1 MINEKDTYVYRL
13 ISVAAL
19 IVVVI
24 VAVIALPQP
33 IRYSQAAQMLERG
46 EYDAARQAFAELGDY
61 ADAAARTAEAE
72 KGLIY
77 LDAQELLEQGERKA
91 ARAILE
97 QIADFEAAA
106 QLLEQIKCEMAYDQ
120 AAAYMSKK
128 NYLEAA
134 EQFRALRD
142 FRDAAQK
149 AQECQ
154 TLGEVKEAYDE
165 GHALYEKGQWLE
177 AYRTLAGI
185 RDAQYEDTQTLLE
198 EIITVTEERARL
210 YAQQGGRGKLIAF
223 LQLAGEIDATAGSA
237 LRQGLIGAE
246 TFEVDLA
253 YFQFDPACLT
263 ACSTDTTS
271 DEYTATMLYM
281 LQSGEKQLTLMASS
295 GLDKGTALAQF
306 YTAQNNL
313 GEVLLGYMS
322 VYDIKVSVQGN
333 AMEIT
338 VDYAEGYS
346 GERVAQ
352 LTEIYESFCEQSVRE
367 LAEAGL
373 LSSAMSRRER
383 AEIIGEWVCFYLT
396 YDEMKE
402 IQNAGIAVEQAKGVC
417 TTYAA
422 LYHRMCNL
430 AGVPTYGQRGSA
442 GERHIWLV
450 HVDETGKIFY
460 ADPTW
465 ADQWEDDFTTV
476 EEKPTVAN
484 FVEKY
489 LQKCME
495 GAVREYRYSNYIDN
509 AGRGEYLWASALW
522 STHTADRP
530 AEEIIAAH
538 GKLLGNDK

>member
-1 MINEKDTYVYRL
+1 MTRQKTYRL
-13 ISVAAL
+13 I
-19 IVVVI
+19 VVI
-24 VAVIALPQP
+24 VLSLVAVGIAAAVVLPQP
-33 IRYSQAAQMLERG
+33 IRYSQAAAMLERG
-46 EYDAARQAFAELGDY
+46 EYDAARQAFEELGDY
-61 ADAAARTAEAE
+61 RDADAQAAEAE
-72 KGLIY
+72 KGLVY
-77 LDAQELLEQGERKA
+77 LDAQRLLEQGERKA
-91 ARAILE
+91 ARALLE
-97 QIADFEAAA
+97 QIGDFEDAA
-106 QLLEQIKCEMAYDQ
+106 QLLEQLINEMAYDQ

-134 EQFRALRD
+134 EQFRALGA

-149 AQECQ
+149 AEECQ
-154 TLGEVKEAYDE
+154 TLGEVKKAYDE
-165 GHALYEKGQWLE
+165 GHVLYENGQWLE
-177 AYRTLAGI
+177 AYRALAGI
-185 RDAQYEDTQTLLE
+185 RDAQYEDTVTILD

-210 YAQQGGRGKLIAF
+210 YAEQGERGKLIAF
-223 LQLAGEIDATAGSA
+223 LQLAEEIDASAGRA
-237 LRQGLIGAE
+237 LRQELTGAE
-246 TFEVDLA
+246 TFEADLS

-263 ACSTDTTS
+263 ACSTDTMA
-271 DEYTATMLYM
+271 DEYTATMLHM
-281 LQSGEKQLTLMASS
+281 IRSGEKQLTLTASS

-322 VYDIKVSVQGN
+322 VYDIDVCVQGN
-333 AMEIT
+333 TMEIT
-338 VDYAEGYS
+338 VSYVEGYS
-346 GERVAQ
+346 EERVVQ
-352 LTEIYESFCEQSVRE
+352 LTEIYETFCEQSVRE

-373 LSSAMSRRER
+373 LSSSMSRRER
-383 AEIIGEWVCFYLT
+383 AEIICEWVCFYLT

-442 GERHIWLV
+442 EERHIWLV
-450 HVDETGKIFY
+450 HVDEAGKIVY

-465 ADQWEDDFTTV
+465 ADSWDDDFTAE
-476 EEKPTVAN
+476 EEKPTVAD

-489 LQKCME
+489 LERCME

-509 AGRGEYLWASALW
+509 AGRGEYLWAGVLW
-522 STHTADRP
+522 STHEADRP

-538 GKLLGNDK
+538 QKLLGNNR